1 MNIRTLFSTSSTFQL
16 HSILQIFLG
25 LAVSIFTLRLGA
37 GIFAFRAANKLER
50 PTYQVIKRLPAGDRS
65 KQFVE
70 IRKYDPYLI
79 AETTVD
85 ESSMRKAGGKGFGK
99 CASYI
104 FGQNVS
110 NNKLENENSQEKMQM
125 TAPVRSVGEVSNNN
139 TSEKMA
145 MTAPVRSVATNKAKK
160 TKISFVIGS
169 KYNLKTVPKPKDPAV
184 KVKTVNEHCL
194 AAVTFSGP
202 PPSDERITKER
213 DLILQTLEKEGIK
226 AKGKETMVYGYH
238 DPVITPNFLR
248 RNEVAVMVDGNVV

>member
-1 MNIRTLFSTSSTFQL
+1 MQKHIS
-16 HSILQIFLG
+16 
-25 LAVSIFTLRLGA
+25 
-37 GIFAFRAANKLER
+37 LER
-50 PTYQVIKRLPAGDRS
+50 PSYEVIKRLPAGDRS

-70 IRKYDPYLI
+70 IRKYNPYLI

-104 FGQNVS
+104 FGQNISS
-110 NNKLENENSQEKMQM
+110 NKMENDNVEEKMQM
-125 TAPVRSVGEVSNNN
+125 TAPVRSVGEVSNN
-139 TSEKMA
+139 EKMA
-145 MTAPVRSVATNKAKK
+145 MTAPVRSVAATNTAKK

-169 KYNLKTVPKPKDPAV
+169 KYNLKTVPKPKDKSVKIV
-184 KVKTVNEHCL
+184 KVDEHCL

-213 DLILQTLEKEGIK
+213 DLILQTLEKEGIR

-248 RNEVAVMVDGNVV
+248 RNEVAVMVDGKIAWSITSSGMDWLFI

>member
-1 MNIRTLFSTSSTFQL
+1 M
-16 HSILQIFLG
+16 
-25 LAVSIFTLRLGA
+25 
-37 GIFAFRAANKLER
+37 
-50 PTYQVIKRLPAGDRS
+50 IKRLPAGDRS

-70 IRKYDPYLI
+70 IRKYNPYLI

-104 FGQNVS
+104 FGQNIS
-110 NNKLENENSQEKMQM
+110 NNKMENDNVEEKMQM
-125 TAPVRSVGEVSNNN
+125 TAPVRSVGEVSNN
-139 TSEKMA
+139 EKMA
-145 MTAPVRSVATNKAKK
+145 MTAPVRSVAASTTAKK

-169 KYNLKTVPKPKDPAV
+169 KYNLKTVPKPKDKSVKIV
-184 KVKTVNEHCL
+184 KVDEHCL

-213 DLILQTLEKEGIK
+213 DVILQTLEKEGIR

-248 RNEVAVMVDGNVV
+248 RNEVAVMVDGKVV

>member
-1 MNIRTLFSTSSTFQL
+1 MQKHIS
-16 HSILQIFLG
+16 
-25 LAVSIFTLRLGA
+25 
-37 GIFAFRAANKLER
+37 LER
-50 PTYQVIKRLPAGDRS
+50 PSYEVIKRLPAGDRS

-70 IRKYDPYLI
+70 IRKYNPYLI

-104 FGQNVS
+104 FGQNIISS
-110 NNKLENENSQEKMQM
+110 NKMENDNVEEKMQM
-125 TAPVRSVGEVSNNN
+125 TAPVRSVGEVSNN
-139 TSEKMA
+139 EKMA
-145 MTAPVRSVATNKAKK
+145 MTAPVRSVATTNTAKK

-169 KYNLKTVPKPKDPAV
+169 KYNLKTVPKPKDKSVKIV
-184 KVKTVNEHCL
+184 KVDEHCL

-213 DLILQTLEKEGIK
+213 DLILQTLEKEGIR

-248 RNEVAVMVDGNVV
+248 RNEVAVMVDGKIA

>member
-1 MNIRTLFSTSSTFQL
+1 M
-16 HSILQIFLG
+16 
-25 LAVSIFTLRLGA
+25 
-37 GIFAFRAANKLER
+37 
-50 PTYQVIKRLPAGDRS
+50 IKRLPASDRS

-70 IRKYDPYLI
+70 IRKYNPYLI

-104 FGQNVS
+104 FGQNISS
-110 NNKLENENSQEKMQM
+110 NNNNKMEDGEEKMQM
-125 TAPVRSVGEVSNNN
+125 TAPVRSVGEVSNN
-139 TSEKMA
+139 EKMA
-145 MTAPVRSVATNKAKK
+145 MTAPVRSVGAATNTAKK

-169 KYNLKTVPKPKDPAV
+169 KYNLKTVPKPKDKSVKIV
-184 KVKTVNEHCL
+184 KVDEHCL

-213 DLILQTLEKEGIK
+213 DLILQTLEREGIR

-248 RNEVAVMVDGNVV
+248 RNEVAVMVDGKVVWYL